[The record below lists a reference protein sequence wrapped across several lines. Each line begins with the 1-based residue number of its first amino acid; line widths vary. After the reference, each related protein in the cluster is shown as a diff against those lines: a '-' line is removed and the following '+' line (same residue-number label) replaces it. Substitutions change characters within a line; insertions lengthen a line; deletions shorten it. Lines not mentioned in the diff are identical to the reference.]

1 VFDRLIEGE
10 GAGGGGTDSEEF
22 ENRQSEIFRY
32 TLRLGE
38 CRKGG
43 GSTEEGGERRGSWD
57 GGGGGDGGGDG
68 ARSADHA
75 TDRSIRQRRL
85 TTTESNASNHTGKN
99 DLKQRRSGS
108 VTETL
113 MTLRDVSAGRER
125 EREREIEKERERE
138 RESARAI
145 FREGGRE

>member
-1 VFDRLIEGE
+1 MIEGE

-38 CRKGG
+38 CRRGG
-43 GSTEEGGERRGSWD
+43 GSTGGGGERRGSWD
-57 GGGGGDGGGDG
+57 GGGKGDGGGDG
-68 ARSADHA
+68 ARSAGHA

-85 TTTESNASNHTGKN
+85 TTTESNASNHTGKI
-99 DLKQRRSGS
+99 DLQQRRSGS

-125 EREREIEKERERE
+125 ERARARAR
-138 RESARAI
+138 ARAI
-145 FREGGRE
+145 IREGGMDDDDAF